1 MIAIHA
7 GAPHELNEYPRR
19 HRGSGAAAGRVRHA
33 DIRQTPVVL
42 RATDDP
48 GVTVRVASTSA
59 GVPEQ
64 VATVP
69 AELTFHGESFDLD
82 CVHGPQ
88 PGRLA
93 LVASRGGVSISTGDT
108 TQAGQVTQIQIR
120 RGSIAIGVPGDASE
134 HK

>member
-1 MIAIHA
+1 MQAHHPNSTHILAAIAAFALLMA
-7 GAPHELNEYPRR
+7 GCATPPFDN
-19 HRGSGAAAGRVRHA
+19 
-33 DIRQTPVVL
+33 TPVLL
-42 RATDDP
+42 RATGDL
-48 GVTVRVASTSA
+48 GVTVRVASTQP
-59 GVPEQ
+59 GVPER
-64 VATVP
+64 VVTVP
-69 AELTFHGESFDLD
+69 AELTFYGESFDLT

-120 RGSIAIGVPGDASE
+120 RGSIAIGVPGDISG

>member
-1 MIAIHA
+1 MNRRILLSAFSA
-7 GAPHELNEYPRR
+7 AVLLLSGCVTTTPEL
-19 HRGSGAAAGRVRHA
+19 S
-33 DIRQTPVVL
+33 PVAL
-42 RATDDP
+42 KATGDE
-48 GVTVRVASTSA
+48 GVSVHVTSTQP
-59 GVPEQ
+59 GVPEKI
-64 VATVP
+64 VTVP
-69 AELTFHGESFDLD
+69 AELTFHGESFDLN

-120 RGSIAIGVPGDASE
+120 RGSIAIGVPDNPPG

>member
-1 MIAIHA
+1 
-7 GAPHELNEYPRR
+7 
-19 HRGSGAAAGRVRHA
+19 
-33 DIRQTPVVL
+33 VL
-42 RATDDP
+42 RATGDA

-69 AELTFHGESFDLD
+69 AELTFHGENFELN

-120 RGSIAIGVPGDASE
+120 RGSISIGVPGNASG